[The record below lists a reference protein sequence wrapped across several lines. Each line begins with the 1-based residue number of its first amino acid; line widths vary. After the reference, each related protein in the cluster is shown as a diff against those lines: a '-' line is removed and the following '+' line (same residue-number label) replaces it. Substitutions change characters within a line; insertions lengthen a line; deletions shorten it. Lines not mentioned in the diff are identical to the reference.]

1 MIISNEHNFYV
12 YWNLNTISWPKM
24 LNIGFKGTT
33 TQNYDF
39 NVTTM
44 KLVDGIMCAV
54 WWRLMSFM
62 T

>member
-1 MIISNEHNFYV
+1 
-12 YWNLNTISWPKM
+12 M

-54 WWRLMSFM
+54 M
-62 T
+62 TFNVLHHLGPFKKILRQVKKINTAVFYVVA